1 MMMPMTALVRLA
13 LVVAVFAASPAVAQ
27 VADRTGSI
35 VIERSVSVGNF
46 APIVPW
52 RSPSSISGGA
62 PLSNAPAPAPSAAPG
77 PAPAAGGCAVVQI
90 TGDPGRLYR
99 ISVAAPVST
108 DPNAPPPAV
117 LTIWSDT
124 SGDISESQTGQLDAN
139 GQDTLRISAIATA
152 CPDDPDDEPPI
163 LLNLTYE

>member
-1 MMMPMTALVRLA
+1 MMPMTALVRLA
-13 LVVAVFAASPAVAQ
+13 LVVAVFAGSPAVAQ

-35 VIERSVSVGNF
+35 VVERSVSVGNF
-46 APIVPW
+46 APTVP
-52 RSPSSISGGA
+52 SPSLISGGA
-62 PLSNAPAPAPSAAPG
+62 PLSNAPPPAPSAAPG
-77 PAPAAGGCAVVQI
+77 PVPAAGGGAVVQI

-99 ISVAAPVST
+99 ISVAAPVPT

-139 GQDTLRISAIATA
+139 GQDTLRIRAIATA
-152 CPDDPDDEPPI
+152 SPDDPDDEPPI